1 MATERLREK
10 LADLKAR
17 LDLAEARSESF
28 KNSLSEVNDRIDSAE
43 ATAANLRKQAT
54 MTEVEMKRI
63 ASRLENVEGQLLI
76 TGETLKRNEQAMTNL
91 SREEDQM
98 IATQSTLNERLENV
112 KQIVTFNETK
122 LDQAKRRIKVVE
134 LQKKIAEKRCE
145 RLGEIEGQI
154 NLKLLQINKHIED
167 LQSSSQN
174 GRLSEEEELELKE
187 RIEDLKNSYRESEA
201 RAELAHQK
209 IAALSCKRNSLEK
222 ELEELTHK
230 KLWAQDE
237 LNNVFDEFSVP
248 A

>member
-1 MATERLREK
+1 MAAERLREK

-28 KNSLSEVNDRIDSAE
+28 KNSLNEVNDRIDSAE

-91 SREEDQM
+91 SKEEDQM

-122 LDQAKRRIKVVE
+122 LDEAKRRIKVVE
-134 LQKKIAEKRCE
+134 LQKKIAEKRCQ

-222 ELEELTHK
+222 ELEELTDK

-237 LNNVFDEFSVP
+237 LNKVFDEFSVSP
-248 A
+248 

>member
-1 MATERLREK
+1 MAAERLREK

-91 SREEDQM
+91 SKEEDQM

-167 LQSSSQN
+167 LQSSRQN
-174 GRLSEEEELELKE
+174 GRLSEEEELELTE
-187 RIEDLKNSYRESEA
+187 RIEDLQNSYRESEA

-209 IAALSCKRNSLEK
+209 IAALSYKRNSLEK

-237 LNNVFDEFSVP
+237 LNKVFDEFSVP